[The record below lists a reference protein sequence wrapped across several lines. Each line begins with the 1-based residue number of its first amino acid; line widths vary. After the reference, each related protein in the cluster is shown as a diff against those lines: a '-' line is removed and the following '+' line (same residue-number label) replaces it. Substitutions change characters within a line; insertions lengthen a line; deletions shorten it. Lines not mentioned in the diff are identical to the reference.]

1 MALLFGRNARGA
13 NQPKHLVEFRAGKM
27 NLKGNMVHPDK
38 RKGLVYIY
46 QSDDGLTH
54 FCWKDRTSGVV
65 EDDLIIFPEDAEF
78 LRVTQCKEEARVFLL
93 KFKASSRKLFYWMQ
107 EPKADG
113 DGEKVTKVNEA
124 INNPGAA
131 GSSRGGTST
140 SNTPSTSEQ
149 DMHNLLQSMSQSQLM
164 QLLGGMHDL
173 EGTSN
178 LLQQF
183 GLGSLTG
190 GGSGSSSGNSVTS
203 PTGNSSSA
211 AATTT
216 ASAPAP
222 APASAKKEKSKPSSS
237 SSASGSKTVQLQ
249 DLQKILSG
257 MQQQPAT
264 VDLSTAVNTD
274 LVTRITSS
282 PTTVQKLVP
291 LLPKFGFTAT
301 EPKANSDP
309 KDLVDTLISP
319 AFQHALSS
327 FCSAFP
333 SGQLGPLVEQFEF
346 GKDAIEAAQAGN
358 LEAFLNAVQ
367 KEADCKTEETTE
379 KSEDMNVD

>member
-46 QSDDGLTH
+46 QSEDGLTH
-54 FCWKDRTSGVV
+54 FCWKDRTSGTV

-113 DGEKVTKVNEA
+113 DGERVTKVNEA

-131 GSSRGGTST
+131 GSSRGGTSS

-190 GGSGSSSGNSVTS
+190 GGSGGNSVSSPSGNSST
-203 PTGNSSSA
+203 A
-211 AATTT
+211 ATT

-222 APASAKKEKSKPSSS
+222 APASAKKASKPPSS
-237 SSASGSKTVQLQ
+237 SSASSSKAVQLQ

-257 MQQQPAT
+257 MQQPAT
-264 VDLSTAVNTD
+264 VDLSTAVNSE

-282 PTTVQKLVP
+282 PMTVQKLVP
-291 LLPKFGFTAT
+291 LLPKFGFTPT
-301 EPKANSDP
+301 EPKTSPDP
-309 KDLVDTLISP
+309 KDLADTLISP
-319 AFQHALSS
+319 AFQNALSS

-346 GKDAIEAAQAGN
+346 GKDAIEAAKTGN

-367 KEADCKTEETTE
+367 KEADSKTEETTE

>member
-1 MALLFGRNARGA
+1 
-13 NQPKHLVEFRAGKM
+13 
-27 NLKGNMVHPDK
+27 
-38 RKGLVYIY
+38 
-46 QSDDGLTH
+46 
-54 FCWKDRTSGVV
+54 V

-93 KFKASSRKLFYWMQ
+93 KFKASSRKLFFWMQ
-107 EPKADG
+107 EPKFDG
-113 DGEKVTKVNEA
+113 DGERVTKVNEA

-131 GSSRGGTST
+131 GSSRGGTSS

-183 GLGSLTG
+183 GLGSLG
-190 GGSGSSSGNSVTS
+190 SGSGSSGSSVTS
-203 PTGNSSSA
+203 PSGNSSTA
-211 AATTT
+211 ATT
-216 ASAPAP
+216 ASAPTPA
-222 APASAKKEKSKPSSS
+222 APASAKKTAKPPSS
-237 SSASGSKTVQLQ
+237 SSASSSKAVQLQ

-257 MQQQPAT
+257 MQQPAT

-291 LLPKFGFTAT
+291 LLPKFGFTASEGKPST
-301 EPKANSDP
+301 DP
-309 KDLVDTLISP
+309 KDLAETLISP

-346 GKDAIEAAQAGN
+346 GKDAVEAAQSGN

-367 KEADCKTEETTE
+367 KEADGKTEETTE